1 MSFKS
6 NNVYLQGRINRIDA
20 RYGMTKANKEFMTVT
35 FTLDIEGNLIKV
47 ESFSMKHKKDGGL
60 LSSFEGLNTLVTE
73 AKCLHK
79 TIKDIGDEEA
89 QVVTDDTIVENI
101 EDADA
106 LDCGN
111 YGIRYTRFTENAYAR
126 EGNLVKNIRL
136 ECTYPRRVDE
146 EKKEYQP
153 KHEFAITGVLI
164 APAVLLEDAEGN
176 EKVKLTV
183 TIPTLQ
189 EAWGDRP
196 ESVTLHD
203 VTVET
208 RDPQAFDYVLDNFSE
223 KGTFVYLEGEIF
235 REVKRVELESAV
247 DDMGR
252 GFGKTKHN
260 KDVQYRTEIDEA
272 FIVEA
277 GYPLEAEEVE
287 DMKEMNME
295 LWSVA
300 KKDKELKEQ
309 EMIEGSNVSTPKE
322 KGFGRGETK
331 QPKKGGVLPF

>member
-6 NNVYLQGRINRIDA
+6 NNVYLCGRINRIDA

-73 AKCLHK
+73 GKCLHK

-153 KHEFAITGVLI
+153 KHEFAITGVLT
-164 APAVLLEDAEGN
+164 APAVSLEDVEGN

-183 TIPTLQ
+183 TIPILQ
-189 EAWGDRP
+189 
-196 ESVTLHD
+196 
-203 VTVET
+203 
-208 RDPQAFDYVLDNFSE
+208 
-223 KGTFVYLEGEIF
+223 
-235 REVKRVELESAV
+235 
-247 DDMGR
+247 
-252 GFGKTKHN
+252 
-260 KDVQYRTEIDEA
+260 
-272 FIVEA
+272 
-277 GYPLEAEEVE
+277 
-287 DMKEMNME
+287 
-295 LWSVA
+295 
-300 KKDKELKEQ
+300 
-309 EMIEGSNVSTPKE
+309 
-322 KGFGRGETK
+322 
-331 QPKKGGVLPF
+331 